1 MQSSGQERGEQ
12 EALAQQAMGEDASF
26 VRALTALADKR
37 EVLAHE
43 DIFAHGGMKL
53 VSRGTRLSGTFYDR
67 LIAHKLLKPI
77 EYSLGVA
84 DALDV
89 VTIISLAHDKARL
102 IPSLLP
108 RLEQPDLLGQL
119 EELLGG
125 LSIPAPLA
133 LKLTVMQVEM
143 PALFE
148 HSLISAVIATVL
160 GIRGKLAREEI
171 QALALASIFHD
182 IGELYIDPDF
192 LAPGHCMS
200 EGERRFLYVHPLTG
214 YLMLR
219 EFATLPPG
227 TAEAVLQHHERL
239 DGTGYPYHLKDGQIS
254 TLARCLAVA
263 EVAASLVARHGADR
277 RIGMRFKMNIKK
289 YDASAVSLI
298 SQLFDSAPLRPEK
311 VIDEAFLMLRL
322 TQIGKLFEDWVAL
335 SRSLSSAESA
345 AMSLLVERMDSLR
358 GLVLEPGYDQCRL
371 EDMLSLPGEGD
382 SEIGLELSVLL
393 DELNWQFHAL
403 SRGVERDQ
411 SVWGMQIP
419 VRHRQRL
426 DDWLAQVRFFI
437 EEKPLVA

>member
-1 MQSSGQERGEQ
+1 MHSPGHELGGQ
-12 EALAQQAMGEDASF
+12 EALAHQSIGECPSF

-53 VSRGTRLSGTFYDR
+53 ISRGTRLSGGFYDR

-84 DALDV
+84 DALDAPAIV
-89 VTIISLAHDKARL
+89 ALAHEKARL
-102 IPSLLP
+102 IPSLVPL
-108 RLEQPDLLGQL
+108 LEQPELLGRL
-119 EELLGG
+119 KDLLGG

-148 HSLISAVIATVL
+148 HSLISSVIATVL
-160 GIRGKLAREEI
+160 GIRGQLPREEI

-182 IGELYIDPDF
+182 IGELHIDPDF
-192 LAPGHCMS
+192 LAAGHCMS

-219 EFATLPPG
+219 EFSTLPKG
-227 TAEAVLQHHERL
+227 MAEAVLQHHERL
-239 DGTGYPYHLKDGQIS
+239 DGTGYPYHLKGGQIS
-254 TLARCLAVA
+254 TLARYLAVA

-289 YDASAVSLI
+289 YDVHAVTLI
-298 SQLFDSAPLRPEK
+298 SQLFCSAPLQPAK
-311 VIDEAFLMLRL
+311 LIDEAFLMLRL

-335 SRSLSSAESA
+335 SNALSTAESD
-345 AMSLLVERMDSLR
+345 AMSLLVERMNSLR

-371 EDMLSLPGEGD
+371 EDMLSLEGTVD
-382 SEIGLELSVLL
+382 PEIGLELSVLV

-403 SRGVERDQ
+403 SRSVERDQ

-419 VRHRQRL
+419 ARHRHRL

-437 EEKPLVA
+437 EAKPLFA